1 MKTQIWISYGVD
13 TQNRVNFYKFYEV
26 GHSFKCKWTAFV
38 NSLERTGSAI
48 KKPTTMPP
56 QSWMILEDSDE
67 RKIVKYNDRYTSH
80 TVFQLLEIDVVDQG
94 AALAM
99 VAAANL
105 GESSGEYC
113 TIGECIAAGQ
123 HLAECDDDGYC
134 NFCGEQDP

>member
-1 MKTQIWISYGVD
+1 MKRPIWISYDVD
-13 TQNRVNFYKFYEV
+13 TQNRVNFHKFYEP

-48 KKPTTMPP
+48 KKPTVMPP
-56 QSWMILEDSDE
+56 SSWMILEDSDE

-80 TVFQLLEIDVVDQG
+80 TVFQLIEVDVVGVEG
-94 AALAM
+94 AAAM

-113 TIGECIAAGQ
+113 TIGECIATGQ
-123 HLAECDDDGYC
+123 HLTECDDDGYC
-134 NFCGEQDP
+134 NYCGEQDP

>member
-1 MKTQIWISYGVD
+1 MKKSIWISYIVD
-13 TQNRVNFYKFYEV
+13 TQNRVSFHKFYEP

-48 KKPTTMPP
+48 KKPTVMPP
-56 QSWMILEDSDE
+56 SSWMLLEDSDE

-80 TVFQLLEIDVVDQG
+80 TVFQRLEMDVVSVED
-94 AALAM
+94 AAAM

-113 TIGECIAAGQ
+113 TIGECIATGQ
-123 HLAECDDDGYC
+123 HLTECDEDGYC

>member
-13 TQNRVNFYKFYEV
+13 TVGRVNFYKFYEV

-38 NSLERTGSAI
+38 NSLERTGLAI

-56 QSWMILEDSDE
+56 QSWMILEDSDT
-67 RKIVKYNDRYTSH
+67 KKVVKYNDRYSSH
-80 TVFQLLEIDVVDQG
+80 TVFQLLEMEVIGLEEV
-94 AALAM
+94 AAM
-99 VAAANL
+99 VAVANL

-113 TIGECIAAGQ
+113 TIGECIAVGQ
-123 HLAECDDDGYC
+123 HLSECDDDGYC